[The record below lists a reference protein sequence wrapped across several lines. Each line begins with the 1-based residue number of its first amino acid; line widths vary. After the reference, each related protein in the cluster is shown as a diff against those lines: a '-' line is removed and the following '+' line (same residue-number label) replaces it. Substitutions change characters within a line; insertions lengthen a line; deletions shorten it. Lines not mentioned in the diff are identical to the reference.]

1 MAPAAPVPPSSSRI
15 AAAAMLLAGLLLLAS
30 AVSGADAATRRFLV
44 DVSKAKGGVDNP
56 NMFHEQASAAGGAA
70 GRLLLQGRNQ
80 NTRAVAA
87 GRVGVRKRI
96 TKFVVVMDVTQ
107 VSADADRFDSRERP

>member
-1 MAPAAPVPPSSSRI
+1 MAPAAPVPPSSSRT

-44 DVSKAKGGVDNP
+44 DASKPKGVVAP
-56 NMFHEQASAAGGAA
+56 NMFHEQGSAAGGAA